1 MSVSKVTVKFFM
13 IQRKEMSVTRKGSV
27 KMSSSLSEVCVLVSS
42 RKEVFVTDKGRNG
55 RKSQPNET
63 SLFESEFRKK

>member
-1 MSVSKVTVKFFM
+1 
-13 IQRKEMSVTRKGSV
+13 MSVTRKGSV